1 MPFSEASGL
10 VVLLE
15 KLSRLLAEQETC
27 GYVVGGF
34 IRDWVLMR
42 QTHDID
48 IAVRGDAI
56 RLAEKIARSLSG
68 KFVLLDADNGI
79 ARIIA
84 VQEQEQWQVDFSSLE
99 GDIEAD
105 LARRDFTID
114 AMAIELADLILL
126 VKGKRQE
133 ELELV
138 DPFGGRKDVEE
149 GIVRAV
155 SEQVFEADPI
165 RLLRAARL
173 AAELDFSIE
182 PETENLIR
190 RYHGLVARVPGER
203 VREELLRLLCL
214 PGSARFLRYLDEL
227 SLLTVLIPELD
238 SCKGV
243 DQPTT
248 HFWDVFDHSLEAMA
262 AVEFLTRE
270 NSWQYAGREML
281 TSVPWSQEIEDSLS
295 RQVSAGSTHRSLLK
309 LACLLHDIAK
319 PETKFVDPTGRARFY
334 GHTGEGAIKAKSIL
348 GRLRMSHQETK
359 QVETMV
365 YHHLHPVQMA
375 NEGCLPTRRAI
386 YRYFRDT
393 GDNGIDILFLAL
405 ADYLA
410 TCGPNLTVEGWQE
423 QCRMI
428 NYILAEHGE
437 QQERIS
443 PVKIIDG
450 HDLIDVFGLSPGPLL
465 GRLLVQVQEARASG
479 ELKTKEEALALV
491 RKELSVRNM
500 FDNHTEQRLSG

>member
-1 MPFSEASGL
+1 MPSSESSDL
-10 VVLLE
+10 VALLE
-15 KLSRLLAEQETC
+15 KLSRLLADQETC

-34 IRDWVLMR
+34 IRDWLLVR

-56 RLAEKIARSLSG
+56 SLAEKVARSLPG
-68 KFVLLDADNGI
+68 RFVLLDAENGI
-79 ARIIA
+79 ARVIA
-84 VQEQEQWQVDFSSLE
+84 TQGKKQWQVDFSSFE

-114 AMAIELADLILL
+114 AMAIGLAGPIFLTEG
-126 VKGKRQE
+126 KGQT

-155 SEQVFEADPI
+155 SKQVFAADPV
-165 RLLRAARL
+165 RMLRAVRL

-182 PETENLIR
+182 PETEDLLR
-190 RYHGLVARVPGER
+190 RCHEMVVEVPGER

-227 SLLTVLIPELD
+227 RLLMVLIPELD

-248 HFWDVFDHSLEAMA
+248 HFWDVFDHSLEAVA
-262 AVEFLTRE
+262 AVEFLMRE
-270 NSWQYAGREML
+270 GEWRHTKQELLGF
-281 TSVPWSQEIEDSLS
+281 TPWSREIEEGLSL
-295 RQVSAGSTHRSLLK
+295 QVSAGSTHRSLLK

-334 GHTGEGAIKAKSIL
+334 GHTGEGAVKAKSIL
-348 GRLRMSHQETK
+348 GRLRMSHQEIK

-375 NEGCLPTRRAI
+375 NEGLPTRRAI

-393 GDNGIDILFLAL
+393 GDNGIDVLFLAL

-410 TCGPNLTVEGWQE
+410 TCGPNLTMEGWQE
-423 QCRMI
+423 QCHMI

-450 HDLIDVFGLSPGPLL
+450 HDLIAVFGLSPGPLL
-465 GRLLVQVQEARASG
+465 GRLLAQVQEARASG

-491 RKELSVRNM
+491 RKELLAKNM
-500 FDNHTEQRLSG
+500 SYNHTEQGLSS